1 MKEGPQTMNTIAFAA
16 SAAGFAAVMVAWATY
31 LATIPS
37 GKVPVRP
44 VGWIILQ
51 LVGIVLAI
59 SGVAWSFQEGGSPGV
74 AVIIPAAFALM
85 MGSTFFYLL
94 SQRKTPLG
102 NLQVTVGDTLLPFEA
117 TTSDGAGFHTDSLAG
132 KRTLLKFFRGGW

>member
-1 MKEGPQTMNTIAFAA
+1 MMTVAIMM
-16 SAAGFAAVMVAWATY
+16 SAAGLVAVLVAWVTY

-44 VGWIILQ
+44 IGTIVLQ
-51 LVGIVLAI
+51 LVGVGLAI
-59 SGVAWSFQEGGSPGV
+59 AAVVWSFSEGGAPGP
-74 AVIIPAAFALM
+74 AVIIPAAIALM

-94 SQRKTPLG
+94 TQRKTPIGDLK
-102 NLQVTVGDTLLPFEA
+102 VAVGDTLLRFEA
-117 TTSDGAGFHTDSLAG
+117 PASDGSRFNTDSLAG

>member
-1 MKEGPQTMNTIAFAA
+1 MSTATIAL
-16 SAAGFAAVMVAWATY
+16 SAGGFLAVMVAWGTY

-37 GKVPVRP
+37 GRVPVRP

-51 LVGIVLAI
+51 LAGIAAAVSA
-59 SGVAWSFQEGGSPGV
+59 VVWSIRSGGSPGL
-74 AVIIPAAFALM
+74 AVIVPAVLALM

-94 SQRKTPLG
+94 SQRKTPIGDLK
-102 NLQVTVGDTLLPFEA
+102 VKVGDKLLPFEA